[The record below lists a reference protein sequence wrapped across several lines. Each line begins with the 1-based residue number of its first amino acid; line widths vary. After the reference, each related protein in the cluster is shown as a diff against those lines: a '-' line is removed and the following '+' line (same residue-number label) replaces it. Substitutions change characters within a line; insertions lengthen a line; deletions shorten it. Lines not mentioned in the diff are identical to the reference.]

1 MSRENPFEELDR
13 LFDRLSRL
21 PEPGGADGPPVD
33 ILDRSDA
40 FVVTADLP
48 GYDRESID
56 VTVSGDRLTVVAERE
71 RESASTSESE
81 SEAVDG
87 QYVRRERRHERRSRE
102 LTLPE
107 TVDEEGA
114 EATYEGGILTVTLPK
129 RDPAEES
136 HRIEV
141 D

>member
-40 FVVTADLP
+40 FVVTVDLP

-71 RESASTSESE
+71 RERESASTSE
-81 SEAVDG
+81 AVGG